1 MKTNM
6 MILILFSL
14 TVFISCNLKRNPTF
28 NKTLIE
34 RISKESV
41 NYPSYYSGIMFFSK
55 SQENRIAALNV
66 YELREIYS
74 KEFRQLSFKLYL
86 TKLFNQEIAIQ
97 YNNNK
102 EFRINEDI
110 EKNYTSMNID
120 YFLNFYCKKTSKGS
134 YTLKLNIPKSQRS
147 TIFYFLFINNYL
159 TCFDDIGGFYIINKI
174 ILPSS

>member
-1 MKTNM
+1 MKKNM

-14 TVFISCNLKRNPTF
+14 TVFISCKIKQNPTF

-41 NYPSYYSGIMFFSK
+41 NYPSYYSRIMFFSK
-55 SQENRIAALNV
+55 SQDNRIASLNV

-74 KEFRQLSFKLYL
+74 KEFRYLSYKLYL

-102 EFRINEDI
+102 EFKIDDDI
-110 EKNYTSMNID
+110 DKIYTSMNID
-120 YFLNFYCKKTSKGS
+120 DFLNFYCKKTSKDS
-134 YTLKLNIPKSQRS
+134 YTLKLSIPKSQRS
-147 TIFYFLFINNYL
+147 SIFYFLFINNYL
-159 TCFDDIGGFYIINKI
+159 TGFDDIGGIYIINKI
-174 ILPSS
+174 EQN